1 LSNFDISHRPIIE
14 PIAALNSSTPMEKV
28 SELIFESPSHGG
40 SWIFG
45 IAMSF
50 VLSVIFTVTF
60 FSKEEDVAG
69 WIFVLLSLLS
79 GFGLANILLSIW
91 FPQKIVVSDG
101 SLKVFRMHRYLP
113 WQDGRWDLRKVVRF
127 SDCKEIQ
134 HVVIETENS
143 TGEHISV
150 VLRDRKERY
159 IVIVTRTDIEV
170 ASEWES
176 ELLSKALLIPLVKI
190 GKWR

>member
-1 LSNFDISHRPIIE
+1 
-14 PIAALNSSTPMEKV
+14 MEKV

-101 SLKVFRMHRYLP
+101 SLKVFRMHRYLR
-113 WQDGRWDLRKVVRF
+113 GRTVGGIFVRLFVSQTVRRF
-127 SDCKEIQ
+127 SM
-134 HVVIETENS
+134 
-143 TGEHISV
+143 
-150 VLRDRKERY
+150 
-159 IVIVTRTDIEV
+159 
-170 ASEWES
+170 
-176 ELLSKALLIPLVKI
+176 
-190 GKWR
+190 